1 MKMLKNSLVAGAVAA
16 LPLCAPLTQ
25 ALAQAYPSKPVRI
38 YTSAPAGP
46 YDIVLRGI
54 SPALQQGLGQPI
66 IIENKTGAN
75 YVPLGEICARSNPDG
90 YNLCTGD
97 VYTSVLNV
105 QAYNKLSYG
114 AKDFTPIIHFGYL
127 YSALIVHPSVP
138 ANNLREL
145 LALAKAKPDSLNFGT
160 PGPAT
165 NSSMYV
171 DYWKKTNVAS
181 FQNIAYKSFVQSL
194 NAVVSGEV
202 NAAIFGLGQSMA
214 QVRAG
219 KVRALAIF
227 GEGPSKLA
235 PGVPTFREA
244 GVDLT
249 ILNWGGLLGPAGLP
263 RDIVMRWNGEM
274 KKVLADAALR
284 EKFVEGQ
291 GFEQAPPSGGSPEEF
306 NSFLQSEHTK
316 LAKIVQITGL
326 RLD

>member
-1 MKMLKNSLVAGAVAA
+1 
-16 LPLCAPLTQ
+16 
-25 ALAQAYPSKPVRI
+25 
-38 YTSAPAGP
+38 
-46 YDIVLRGI
+46 
-54 SPALQQGLGQPI
+54 
-66 IIENKTGAN
+66 
-75 YVPLGEICARSNPDG
+75 
-90 YNLCTGD
+90 
-97 VYTSVLNV
+97 
-105 QAYNKLSYG
+105 
-114 AKDFTPIIHFGYL
+114 
-127 YSALIVHPSVP
+127 
-138 ANNLREL
+138 
-145 LALAKAKPDSLNFGT
+145 
-160 PGPAT
+160 
-165 NSSMYV
+165 
-171 DYWKKTNVAS
+171 
-181 FQNIAYKSFVQSL
+181 VQSL

-202 NAAIFGLGQSMA
+202 HAAIFGLGQSMS

-219 KVRALAIF
+219 KVRALAII

-263 RDIVMRWNGEM
+263 RDVVMRWNGEM